1 MLAILHTSP
10 VSNQIPLNPDQKL
23 VARKPRRGRETALD
37 MVRSMAV
44 LGVAVGFVLLVTWRP
59 TDSIQ
64 EIRAVDV
71 AAVVAGE
78 SSGAEFELL
87 NPDLGEGWTATSARL
102 EPAPNDVSKKMWHI
116 GYVSPTKTYVGI
128 EQSDTVIADSF
139 IRSFVNDASVAD
151 TVTMDS
157 LTWDVYVGNG
167 FTALVTSGIEQT
179 TTVVIGDTS
188 ADATA
193 VAQKISAQL

>member
-1 MLAILHTSP
+1 
-10 VSNQIPLNPDQKL
+10 
-23 VARKPRRGRETALD
+23 
-37 MVRSMAV
+37 
-44 LGVAVGFVLLVTWRP
+44 
-59 TDSIQ
+59 
-64 EIRAVDV
+64 
-71 AAVVAGE
+71 
-78 SSGAEFELL
+78 
-87 NPDLGEGWTATSARL
+87 
-102 EPAPNDVSKKMWHI
+102 MWHI

-128 EQSDTVIADSF
+128 EQSDTVISDSF
-139 IRSFVNDASVAD
+139 VRSFVNDASVAD

-193 VAQKISAQL
+193 VAQKISAQR